1 MDYDQIYTLVLTGII
16 TPFVGYAVALLFKFI
31 DEKLNTIKN
40 ERLQKALKEAKAEM
54 ELAIKKAITETNATF
69 VEALKADGN
78 FSEEDARIALAKSV
92 DRTKEIMS
100 ETALTVLQNASIAID
115 EAITNEIEVQL
126 AISGSGV
133 IVNG

>member
-16 TPFVGYAVALLFKFI
+16 TPFLGYGVSLLFRFI
-31 DEKLNTIKN
+31 DEKLSTIKD

-54 ELAIKKAITETNATF
+54 ELAVKKAITETNATF
-69 VEALKADGN
+69 VEALKADGD

-100 ETALTVLQNASIAID
+100 ETALTILQNATISID

-126 AISGSGV
+126 ALSRNEV
-133 IVNG
+133 IANG